1 MHQRP
6 PVRHTVSDDVQETSN
21 GGAYEESKDAKNS
34 DDDWLDPVMATD
46 GLAGAD
52 VEVAISQHKLWQHIF
67 YRESF
72 SVEVGSWP
80 L

>member
-1 MHQRP
+1 
-6 PVRHTVSDDVQETSN
+6 
-21 GGAYEESKDAKNS
+21 
-34 DDDWLDPVMATD
+34 MATD
-46 GLAGAD
+46 GVAGAD